1 MSYIIIFFL
10 YDLLCHS
17 FIGAVNQPG
26 KLALAQNFRV
36 LAVTLPEAGRTLE
49 ENRQYM

>member
-26 KLALAQNFRV
+26 KFSIGSEL
-36 LAVTLPEAGRTLE
+36 
-49 ENRQYM
+49 